1 MNANEFT
8 EGQRDN
14 GQPNER
20 SPFDAPNNM
29 DLNSMLHDQSTTPA
43 QRHFDGSPATGS
55 AAVRRAEEEAH
66 GVADAEKTHL
76 SVDAFAHG
84 MIEKNFSVWEKLTDR
99 SMYKAVQRVRMD
111 LLNTSAEYRL
121 SFYRTLM
128 DARLEALRERCT
140 SGVAMLKAMFRQ
152 QVGSYLMAQM
162 EKMAME
168 ADQRQRAF
176 LNMMKGKYS
185 YAESLKPYPSM
196 HEKYMKSV
204 WEEEGR
210 YLQFLDSLLMRFEAI
225 VGEQFQQHK

>member
-1 MNANEFT
+1 MNAYKFT

-14 GQPNER
+14 GQSNGR
-20 SPFDAPNNM
+20 AAFAAPQDM
-29 DLNSMLHDQSTTPA
+29 DLNSTPPDQSATPVE
-43 QRHFDGSPATGS
+43 RHFDGSPATGS

-66 GVADAEKTHL
+66 GVSDAEKTHI
-76 SVDAFAHG
+76 SVDAYAHG
-84 MIEKNFSVWEKLTDR
+84 MIEKDFSTWEKLTDR

-162 EKMAME
+162 ERMAME